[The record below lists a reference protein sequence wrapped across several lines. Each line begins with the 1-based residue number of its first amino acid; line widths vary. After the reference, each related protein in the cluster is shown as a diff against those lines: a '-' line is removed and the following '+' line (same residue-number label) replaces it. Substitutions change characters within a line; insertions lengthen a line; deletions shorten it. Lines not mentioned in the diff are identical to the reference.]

1 MGDPPLEEAL
11 LMSRRAGIINVTA
24 LGHWE
29 GVRLPKLAAS
39 PFLGV
44 QEENPGQQLIHFLL
58 LLRQKEKDPYLS
70 KLEV

>member
-39 PFLGV
+39 PSLGV
-44 QEENPGQQLIHFLL
+44 QEENPGQQLVHFLL
-58 LLRQKEKDPYLS
+58 LLQQKKRILIS
-70 KLEV
+70 QN